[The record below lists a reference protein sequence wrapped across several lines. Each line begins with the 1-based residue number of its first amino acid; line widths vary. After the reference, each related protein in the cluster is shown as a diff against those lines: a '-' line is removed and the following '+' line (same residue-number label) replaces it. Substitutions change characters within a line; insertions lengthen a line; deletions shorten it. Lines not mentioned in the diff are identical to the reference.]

1 MDHRLVQHIEK
12 TLGWAG
18 PQHLGAEFGFGHMP
32 DPSLCDRLLSPR
44 KLLGLILRRSLTHP
58 QLRCLQHGKDLH
70 PTAYLTATTTG
81 RGQRIEVA
89 DMRRLGY
96 LLQEGATLVLDDV
109 GPLDATLEIAC
120 RALSWWAGETT
131 RVNTYLTT
139 HDASG
144 WGLHWDSHD
153 VICVQLAGE
162 KSWEVRGP
170 SRPAPME
177 RDVAPNLEP
186 STELVWSGTM
196 RAGDVLH
203 IPRGWWHQATRTGKG
218 SGFSLHA
225 TFGLTRRTGVDWL
238 AWVADQARA
247 DELFRHDLDLH
258 SAPQDQDAQHRE
270 LTAAAFRLVQT
281 HCPVDYLTTRKC
293 ERTSIRQ
300 VATFG
305 VFGPPDAVA
314 CVTDFPPQLQ
324 TRDGKAVILAA
335 GKKITVPA
343 DALPAL
349 RPLLSGQPASI
360 HEITTTTGIDTAALA
375 DALIAEG
382 ICAELT
388 PDLAEGYADMLTPD
402 PV

>member
-1 MDHRLVQHIEK
+1 MDQQLVQQIENA
-12 TLGWAG
+12 LGWTG
-18 PQHLGAEFGFGHMP
+18 PQPLGTEFGFGRMP
-32 DPSLCDRLLSPR
+32 DPSLCDRLLNPR

-81 RGQRIEVA
+81 RGQRIEIA

-109 GPLDATLEIAC
+109 GPLDATLEVAC

-139 HDASG
+139 HDSSG

-153 VICVQLAGE
+153 VLCVQLAGE

-177 RDVAPNLEP
+177 RDVAPNLES

-196 RAGDVLH
+196 RAGDVMH
-203 IPRGWWHQATRTGKG
+203 IPRGWWHHATRTGKG
-218 SGFSLHA
+218 RGFSLHA
-225 TFGLTRRTGVDWL
+225 TFGLTKRTGVDWL

-247 DELFRHDLDLH
+247 DELFRRDLDQH
-258 SAPQDQDAQHRE
+258 SAPHDQNAQHRE

-281 HCPVDYLTTRKC
+281 HCPADYLTTRKC
-293 ERTSIRQ
+293 ERTSTRQ

-305 VFGPPDAVA
+305 VFGPPDAVT

-360 HEITTTTGIDTAALA
+360 HEITTTTGIDTATLA

-388 PDLAEGYADMLTPD
+388 PDLAEGYADMLTPK
-402 PV
+402 PA